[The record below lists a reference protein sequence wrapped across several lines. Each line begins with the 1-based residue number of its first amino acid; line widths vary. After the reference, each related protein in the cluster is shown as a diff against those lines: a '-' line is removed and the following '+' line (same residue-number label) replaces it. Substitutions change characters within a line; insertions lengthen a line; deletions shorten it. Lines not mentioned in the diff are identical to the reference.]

1 MYRHIKVQV
10 YKDRKDIAKN
20 IQKRCQKA
28 DNTQIDLWIAAWDNF
43 KLASYHQIPKPSCF
57 KVTDPQGTKNRNAY
71 RTTYRLKAIRH
82 FLPYFQSALPNL
94 KGKAKKEV
102 EEIIK
107 FLFHWKRNLP
117 PGLKFEL
124 EKPKRTDVNL
134 ANPPPTP
141 QVKLQI
147 SPKHVKIQL
156 PELQKHDGAVEDFLS
171 STEDSD
177 EDLEEFFQQFQD
189 IPLTQ
194 GVGRKL
200 PPFP

>member
-43 KLASYHQIPKPSCF
+43 KLTSYHQIPKPSCF

-71 RTTYRLKAIRH
+71 RTTYILEAVRH

-134 ANPPPTP
+134 ANPPPTL
-141 QVKLQI
+141 QVKLRI

-156 PELQKHDGAVEDFLS
+156 PGLQQHDSAVE
-171 STEDSD
+171 
-177 EDLEEFFQQFQD
+177 EDLEECFQQFQD
-189 IPLTQ
+189 IPL
-194 GVGRKL
+194 
-200 PPFP
+200 PINSSSAAP